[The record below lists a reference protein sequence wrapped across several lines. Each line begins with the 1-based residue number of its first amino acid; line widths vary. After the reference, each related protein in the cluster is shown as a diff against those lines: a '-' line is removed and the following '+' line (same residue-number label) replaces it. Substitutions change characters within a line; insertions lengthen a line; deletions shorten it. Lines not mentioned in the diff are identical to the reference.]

1 MVKMPYRGDNVLK
14 AIIYD
19 QLGAITIILLL
30 FLYYEWNLKTN
41 IDLLDYES
49 FSEEFDKNSFWLQE
63 KKLSIEELA
72 KKKIFLEM
80 YLEEYE
86 KKYNETLNQ
95 INGLMNFLVITISI
109 AAIAISAVFSLS
121 SQTSTMIEQSLT
133 IFKSTTTYSELMGLL
148 SGFEMSSN
156 YIFSLAYLPI
166 IYLSFRFVKIFIR
179 SYKLSKLE
187 KIIKPKKIKLK
198 LIDMK
203 IQEMKSNS

>member
-1 MVKMPYRGDNVLK
+1 MLK